1 MPPETTKERRVDAG
15 AILELAAEVRALAM
29 AVEHDR
35 QDRRRERDEDRAIL
49 KEWREGQ
56 ERRLSRLEDSLLQ
69 PPDGLVHRLSAL
81 ESAMPDDL
89 SNRIAAAD
97 AHRHAMRFWVR
108 TIGGSIVSIMVTA
121 AVGLWVYLVRGK

>member
-1 MPPETTKERRVDAG
+1 MDAG

-56 ERRLSRLEDSLLQ
+56 ERRVGKLEDLLLQ
-69 PPDGLVHRLSAL
+69 PPDGLTHQVAANTAARRRA
-81 ESAMPDDL
+81 
-89 SNRIAAAD
+89 RTWAAA
-97 AHRHAMRFWVR
+97 V
-108 TIGGSIVSIMVTA
+108 
-121 AVGLWVYLVRGK
+121 AVPLGALVAKALFDLI